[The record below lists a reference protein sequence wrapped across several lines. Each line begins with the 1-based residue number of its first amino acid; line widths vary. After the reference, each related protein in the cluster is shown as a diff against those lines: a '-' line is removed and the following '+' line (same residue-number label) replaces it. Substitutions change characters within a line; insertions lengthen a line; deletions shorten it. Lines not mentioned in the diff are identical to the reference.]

1 MSGESGG
8 LFFFIVGFIG
18 IAGFGLLFY
27 VGLRLWR
34 EEQARKGGTAHPVT
48 PAAPSEPSRLS
59 SFLGG
64 LTASTPTSSAT
75 PPSAEAHE
83 VLRVLRDNLT
93 GRLIVEIGGKRYA
106 RLMEIQDANVGQ
118 GFLTTLR
125 DLGRF
130 AGGVAPAPAASPV
143 AEPRSGATGT
153 PPADTTPRATPAPRP
168 EAPAPTVAQPPAE
181 KLRRPSMNP
190 FKQAAL
196 LREMEK
202 NRPPEPKTITEQIDE
217 VLKEKIAGT
226 PLATRGLRVQAS
238 PSGSAVFNFD
248 GKPYNAV
255 DDVPDAEAREVIR
268 AAIKEWEK
276 RQ

>member
-1 MSGESGG
+1 
-8 LFFFIVGFIG
+8 
-18 IAGFGLLFY
+18 
-27 VGLRLWR
+27 
-34 EEQARKGGTAHPVT
+34 
-48 PAAPSEPSRLS
+48 
-59 SFLGG
+59 
-64 LTASTPTSSAT
+64 
-75 PPSAEAHE
+75 
-83 VLRVLRDNLT
+83 
-93 GRLIVEIGGKRYA
+93 
-106 RLMEIQDANVGQ
+106 
-118 GFLTTLR
+118 
-125 DLGRF
+125 
-130 AGGVAPAPAASPV
+130 
-143 AEPRSGATGT
+143 
-153 PPADTTPRATPAPRP
+153 
-168 EAPAPTVAQPPAE
+168 
-181 KLRRPSMNP
+181 MNP